1 MNDFELGKI
10 SEFIYFLADNAKYI
24 TMSGFKSSLTTKRKK
39 DGSPVTK
46 FDINA
51 EKVIVDL
58 ISDKYPNHNIIAEE
72 KGSKNCDSD
81 YTWIIDPIDGT
92 KSYITGRP
100 LWSTLIGLAFKGEP
114 IIGLADFPAL
124 NERWLGYKSNC
135 YFNKL
140 EFLSQKS
147 RINNLSQATVGS
159 TDINLFSTD
168 GRKKYEQL
176 IEKTKNHVWSG
187 DAHNYLLVM
196 NGGLDLVV
204 EEGLSSYDIL
214 PLIPILKSQ
223 NIMITDWNGN
233 QLSLEL
239 EHKSTFSTLV
249 SNNKNIYQSVLSIL
263 NK

>member
-1 MNDFELGKI
+1 MNDAELSEI
-10 SEFIYFLADNAKYI
+10 SEFIYFLADNAKQI

-58 ISDKYPNHNIIAEE
+58 ISDKYPTHNIIAEE
-72 KGSKNCDSD
+72 NGSKNSDSD

-92 KSYITGRP
+92 RSYIVGRP
-100 LWSTLIGLAFKGEP
+100 LWSTLIGFAFKGNP
-114 IIGLADFPAL
+114 IVGLADFPAL
-124 NERWLGYKSNC
+124 DERWLGYKSNC

-147 RINNLSQATVGS
+147 NVKNLSEATIGS
-159 TDINLFSTD
+159 TDRNLFSSE
-168 GRKKYEQL
+168 GIKKYEQL
-176 IEKTKNHVWSG
+176 LKKTKSHIWSG
-187 DAHNYLLVM
+187 DSHNYLLVM

-204 EEGLSSYDIL
+204 EEGLHSYDII

-223 NIMITDWNGN
+223 NIIITNWVGN
-233 QLSLEL
+233 ELSLEL
-239 EHKSTFSTLV
+239 GNKATFSTLV
-249 SNNKNIYQSVLSIL
+249 SNNKHIYQTALSIL
-263 NK
+263 K